1 MIGLVE
7 VVRFNVGATFRAIP
21 LVGELSDS
29 TRDITED
36 EPIGRFELVLLSSP
50 GSRSR
55 PAPVLLG

>member
-21 LVGELSDS
+21 LVGELSD
-29 TRDITED
+29 IKED
-36 EPIGRFELVLLSSP
+36 EPIVRFELVLLSSP

-55 PAPVLLG
+55 PAPVLLE